1 MNKSKFL
8 IILCSILS
16 VNANATLITITG
28 VINQPASYAG
38 SFYAT
43 NNKVYCFGDCVD
55 DRIGSRMIEAL
66 TKVGCSN
73 GMDENAGN
81 DSDCII
87 KVKVKQYKKENIIT
101 EVISAK
107 KNVN

>member
-1 MNKSKFL
+1 MNESKIL
-8 IILCSILS
+8 IIACGIISI
-16 VNANATLITITG
+16 NAYATTITLTG

-55 DRIGSRMIEAL
+55 DRVGSKMIDSL
-66 TKVGCSN
+66 TKAGCSN
-73 GMDENAGN
+73 GMDKNAGN

-87 KVKVKQYKKENIIT
+87 KVNVKQYKKQSIIT
-101 EVISAK
+101 KVISAK